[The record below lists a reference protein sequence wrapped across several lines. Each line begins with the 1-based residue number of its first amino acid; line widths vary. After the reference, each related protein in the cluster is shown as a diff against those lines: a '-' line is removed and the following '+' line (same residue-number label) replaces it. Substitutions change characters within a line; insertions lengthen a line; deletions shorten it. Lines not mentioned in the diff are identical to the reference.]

1 MFGGVGVVN
10 VESWYDKV
18 SGKLLKQELTKRHCK
33 PNENAVLSKEIL
45 TLTI

>member
-18 SGKLLKQELTKRHCK
+18 SGKLLKQELTKDIVNLMK
-33 PNENAVLSKEIL
+33 
-45 TLTI
+45 TQF